1 MDPCLGRS
9 STSLMPVPATVASAS
24 RMSLTPYPT
33 WCSPSPRRAR
43 LEQLDVT
50 HPQRTRAGAR
60 EPGGP
65 DGQHGLADPLLLVL
79 LQGQHPEAERLPVH
93 VDGTAQVAAGDADV
107 IEAGQQR

>member
-1 MDPCLGRS
+1 MARAEVHRLMERMAIPAIAAPMFLVSNPARRGDP
-9 STSLMPVPATVASAS
+9 
-24 RMSLTPYPT
+24 
-33 WCSPSPRRAR
+33 PRGVRGQR

-50 HPQRTRAGAR
+50 HPQRTRAGTGR
-60 EPGGP
+60 P

-79 LQGQHPEAERLPVH
+79 LQGQHPDAERLPVH